1 MAVPY
6 MRDSHLDYQQ
16 EAAPRHQEAQG
27 RALRHN
33 RVFRDALVALA
44 PAVVPEDHIEF
55 LLSQILHILNN
66 GRYLVWL
73 ISSTTQ
79 LKEGNRD
86 ITDDA
91 NHHLY

>member
-1 MAVPY
+1 VALPHL
-6 MRDSHLDYQQ
+6 RDTNLGDKQ
-16 EAAPRHQEAQG
+16 EKTPTHKEAQR
-27 RALRHN
+27 RALHLYRTL
-33 RVFRDALVALA
+33 RDALVALA

-79 LKEGNRD
+79 LKEGNHD

-91 NHHLY
+91 KHHLY